1 VADPTSSPNDRPLK
15 ASPEVIATPP
25 KDAGNLAAQQQ
36 DASSKT
42 VAATPSETAEQA
54 TNATFSST
62 NQHVADQQG
71 ASQPTER
78 FTGTK
83 HNIALINDP
92 KNGPRFTLTKKEA
105 GLVEPEAASEKDTD
119 RTEGIG
125 ESKPASK
132 DVSPSAEASSAAEKS
147 DDASAPNTAAIGLAF
162 PTANTAPGASPTT
175 SPPGSPP
182 DAEPPGK
189 VPVDSSKTFIG
200 PNGTYYDE
208 AWRWMDW
215 RGTKR
220 SWNWSAALTFG
231 HWFAYRRLFG
241 LAAGAVVWLM
251 AIAAAVVNNVH
262 IGIVAVLLAL
272 TVVMIGQ
279 YANILYFTSF
289 RRSVAHITEKG
300 EGSYDELTTQLAE
313 AGGINPIA
321 PWIMAGISVIGMVL
335 VVAATYFWRGGLLLN
350 IWPL

>member
-1 VADPTSSPNDRPLK
+1 MADPTSSPNDGPLK

-25 KDAGNLAAQQQ
+25 KDTGGVTAQQR
-36 DASSKT
+36 DTSSKT
-42 VAATPSETAEQA
+42 AAAATGEAAKPA

-62 NQHVADQQG
+62 NQHVADRQG
-71 ASQPTER
+71 TSQPTER

-105 GLVEPEAASEKDTD
+105 GLIEPEAAPGKDTV
-119 RTEGIG
+119 RAKGVG
-125 ESKPASK
+125 ESKAAS
-132 DVSPSAEASSAAEKS
+132 DNVSPAAAASSTAGKT
-147 DDASAPNTAAIGLAF
+147 DDASAPAASTIGLAF
-162 PTANTAPGASPTT
+162 PTANTASAT
-175 SPPGSPP
+175 SPAASTPGLPP
-182 DAEPPGK
+182 AAEPPGK
-189 VPVDSSKTFIG
+189 VSVDSSKTFIG

-215 RGTKR
+215 RGTKK
-220 SWNWSAALTFG
+220 SWNWSAALTVG

-241 LAAGAVVWLM
+241 LATVSVVWLM
-251 AIAAAVVNNVH
+251 ALTAAVVNNVH
-262 IGIVAVLLAL
+262 IGIVIVLLAL

-300 EGSYDELTTQLAE
+300 EGSYDELTTQLAD
-313 AGGINPIA
+313 AGGINPNA
-321 PWIMAGISVIGMVL
+321 PWVMAGISIAGMAL
-335 VVAATYFWRGGLLLN
+335 VVTATYYWRGGLLLS
-350 IWPL
+350 IWPF